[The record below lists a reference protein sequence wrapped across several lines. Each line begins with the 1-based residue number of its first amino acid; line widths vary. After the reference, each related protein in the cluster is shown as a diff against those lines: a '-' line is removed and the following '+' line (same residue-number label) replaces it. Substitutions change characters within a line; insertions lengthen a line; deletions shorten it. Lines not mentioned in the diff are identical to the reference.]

1 METRINISVKELNE
15 VCALP
20 DRKWSTKAHFNLVN
34 RSLVHEVFKYQK
46 FQDDFASII
55 VCTNDGKGDF
65 IGSFKSSYEEF
76 LFSIINA
83 LGLNPKKEYVDN
95 EDLTKKLHEKIAFLK
110 TLPDEAWLYNNFP
123 VLYRNLQRGRKYIK
137 EVEQSIKNS
146 EYIEIAKEDKD
157 YYYSCAMSKN
167 FDNFM
172 QKQVES
178 YRRFTDSRFKYKKL
192 IENKKHN
199 DFISKNYDQNK
210 LAMYLAH
217 KYLCVCENNLN
228 NKKYLMN
235 YMELLIKYLK
245 SDYDKTVSITVD
257 HKIIDFNNI
266 VSRINELKLK
276 TDKMIVSK
284 VDWALIPAGKTDKY
298 VKKGLD
304 PQKHYLTEEE
314 LAELRRVGNEKDNFY
329 LKNSPILKIYGPVL
343 KKYGILV
350 NESDYVAY
358 VYSNGEVLFDTEY
371 DEKHPRKVKG
381 NAIYYMK
388 AIYFD
393 MVSGLDKPVLKK
405 HPQVDT
411 INHNETWTKRAQKL
425 LDYKGTPE
433 EQEQAKQLVKR
444 IIEQNE
450 KDS

>member
-20 DRKWSTKAHFNLVN
+20 DRKWSTKTHFNLVN

-123 VLYRNLQRGRKYIK
+123 VLYRNLQNGRKYIK

-146 EYIEIAKEDKD
+146 EYIEMAKEDKD

-178 YRRFTDSRFKYKKL
+178 YRRFTDS
-192 IENKKHN
+192 N
-199 DFISKNYDQNK
+199 
-210 LAMYLAH
+210 
-217 KYLCVCENNLN
+217 
-228 NKKYLMN
+228 
-235 YMELLIKYLK
+235 IK
-245 SDYDKTVSITVD
+245 S
-257 HKIIDFNNI
+257 
-266 VSRINELKLK
+266 
-276 TDKMIVSK
+276 
-284 VDWALIPAGKTDKY
+284 
-298 VKKGLD
+298 
-304 PQKHYLTEEE
+304 
-314 LAELRRVGNEKDNFY
+314 
-329 LKNSPILKIYGPVL
+329 
-343 KKYGILV
+343 
-350 NESDYVAY
+350 
-358 VYSNGEVLFDTEY
+358 
-371 DEKHPRKVKG
+371 
-381 NAIYYMK
+381 
-388 AIYFD
+388 
-393 MVSGLDKPVLKK
+393 
-405 HPQVDT
+405 
-411 INHNETWTKRAQKL
+411 
-425 LDYKGTPE
+425 
-433 EQEQAKQLVKR
+433 
-444 IIEQNE
+444 
-450 KDS
+450 